1 MKTIKVIDTVMCKMF
16 KYLTSAAGIVGAF
29 MMVLSVANV
38 ITRSFFNAPIFGT
51 VEIISYSG
59 LLLGAFALAL
69 NELSDGNITMTLL
82 TDNLKPKPKNGF
94 EFFTSLVAA
103 MFYAAITYR
112 YVEEIFTTVEKAT
125 TTTTVHIPFWCV
137 NTVMAIGF
145 FAGTFALILKTV
157 RSLAYLIWGEK
168 YKQLG
173 GGDA

>member
-1 MKTIKVIDTVMCKMF
+1 MCKLF
-16 KYLTSAAGIVGAF
+16 KYLTYASGIVGAF

-69 NELSDGNITMTLL
+69 NELADGNITMTLL
-82 TDNLKPKPKNGF
+82 TDNLKPKPKHGF
-94 EFFTSLVAA
+94 ELVTSLIAA
-103 MFYAAITYR
+103 VFYAAVTYR
-112 YVEEIFTTVEKAT
+112 FVEEIFTTIEKAT
-125 TTTTVHIPFWCV
+125 STTTVHIPFWCV
-137 NTVMAIGF
+137 YTVMSVGF
-145 FAGTFALILKTV
+145 FAGTLALLLKAA

-168 YKQLG
+168 YKELG